1 MTDFKNVFALIF
13 HVIQEVRVIILFKSV
28 NIRVKKIL
36 HCHLI
41 ISQFN
46 SSAFKIETVMIR
58 VFGDDWNSFA
68 TTSIKNLGDII
79 RELIRFVIIVVE
91 LKIAVVETLGILQI
105 IDMIFDSEH
114 NITHIQ
120 VFNYYKQKIYH
131 PQKCTTLSPSLST

>member
-1 MTDFKNVFALIF
+1 
-13 HVIQEVRVIILFKSV
+13 
-28 NIRVKKIL
+28 
-36 HCHLI
+36 
-41 ISQFN
+41 
-46 SSAFKIETVMIR
+46 MIR

-68 TTSIKNLGDII
+68 TASVKNLGDII

-120 VFNYYKQKIYH
+120 VFNYNKQKINH
-131 PQKCTTLSPSLST
+131 TKQISQFTNCPTIIIDNTNNKQNRKFRDETKIGKQKKQRIFCVFFVVAE